1 MRPEGRQQA
10 YPGYG
15 QQPGGYRP
23 PGQGAPGYGTPQYD
37 AAGYGTNG
45 YRTAANGPGEPAGD
59 RHPGTA
65 EPDGWGVY
73 DPAQPDEQPAY
84 PWLADQTLQLR
95 TISVSPDGAA
105 GAVPVPAARR
115 AQGKVSVRSGTGRR
129 RATGRRG
136 PVVRPKERKRVLAAR
151 AVGELCITF
160 GLVMLLFVAYQLWW
174 TNVQADAS
182 ANSTRNQLEQ
192 QWNNPTVTPT
202 TPAAGQSAAPAPTF
216 APGKGFAIIHIPKIG
231 LTDPIAEGTDTTTV
245 LDHGLVGHYTGTAM
259 PSDAS
264 GNFAVAG
271 HRTTHGQPFNRLA
284 ELHPG
289 DMIVVETQTDYYTYQ
304 VEGGIPQTSPHN
316 VAVLNPIPN
325 GSPFTQAGR
334 YITMTTCTPEYS
346 AVGRLIV
353 FGKMVDD
360 RPRSRGLPP
369 ALTNG

>member
-1 MRPEGRQQA
+1 MRPEGRQDA

-15 QQPGGYRP
+15 QQAGDHGT
-23 PGQGAPGYGTPQYD
+23 PGYG
-37 AAGYGTNG
+37 AAGHQAPGGGTPRYG
-45 YRTAANGPGEPAGD
+45 AP
-59 RHPGTA
+59 
-65 EPDGWGVY
+65 EPDAWGVY
-73 DPAQPDEQPAY
+73 DPAQSDEQPAY

-95 TISVSPDGAA
+95 TISVAPETGADA
-105 GAVPVPAARR
+105 PSAAAERRR
-115 AQGKVSVRSGTGRR
+115 APGRVSMRSGSGRR
-129 RATGRRG
+129 RATGRRSG
-136 PVVRPKERKRVLAAR
+136 AVRPKESKRVLAAR
-151 AVGELCITF
+151 AVGELCITL

-192 QWNNPTVTPT
+192 QWNNPTVAPQS
-202 TPAAGQSAAPAPTF
+202 PAPGQSAAAAPTF
-216 APGKGFAIIHIPKIG
+216 APGKGFAIIHVPKIG

-271 HRTTHGQPFNRLA
+271 HRTTHGQPFNKLA
-284 ELHPG
+284 ELSPG
-289 DMIVVETQTDYYTYQ
+289 DKIVVETQTTYYTYE
-304 VEGGIPQTSPHN
+304 VEGGIPETKPNN

-346 AVGRLIV
+346 ARGRLIV
-353 FGKMVDD
+353 FGKMVDE
-360 RPRSRGLPP
+360 RPRSQGLPP